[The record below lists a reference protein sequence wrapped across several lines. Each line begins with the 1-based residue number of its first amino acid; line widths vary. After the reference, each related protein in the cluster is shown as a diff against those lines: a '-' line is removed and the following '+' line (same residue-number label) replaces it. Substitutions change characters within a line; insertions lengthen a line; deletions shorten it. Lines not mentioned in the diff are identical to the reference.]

1 MEHRIQYPFQNDH
14 DVMIALIEDFNN
26 SIAAVTKQIQED
38 HATTLEVKEI
48 IEKQYS
54 HLSERIDKVEKELA
68 LLDPVEIAQVVKDA
82 RESKRWIADFN
93 RSKHIAWVIASTGF
107 IFIGYYL
114 PVILNN
120 IFKLFNAQK

>member
-1 MEHRIQYPFQNDH
+1 MEHRINYPFQSDH
-14 DVMIALIEDFNN
+14 DVMIALIEDFNL
-26 SIAAVTKQIQED
+26 SIAAVTTKIQED

-48 IEKQYS
+48 VEKQYS

-68 LLDPVEIAQVVKDA
+68 LLDPVAIAQVVKDA

-107 IFIGYYL
+107 VFIGYYL
-114 PVILNN
+114 PVIINN
-120 IFKLFNAQK
+120 FVKLLSAHK